1 MNAFT
6 RKIWYFLRRDQLT
19 RDLEE
24 EMRLHLEMRAE
35 RIGTSQAQRRFGNTT
50 TIQQRSRDMWG
61 FGRLDDLT
69 QDVRFAFRRLAQ
81 RPAFTAAVV
90 GVMAIGIGA
99 TTAMFSA
106 VDAALLRPLPFRDP
120 AQLAV
125 LRVSPQFVDPS
136 ESIFTGGRSFY
147 TTDVAAMTTTFS
159 DVASYAAGAIDLA
172 DKEHPLHLSIGV
184 VTPNFFRTL
193 GVLPQFGRSFV
204 GEEGKDGVAKVAILS
219 HGLWA
224 REYGGRDI
232 TGLRITLA
240 QEQYEVVGVM
250 PAGFSFPRESALWVP
265 MGIPHTMA
273 TLRPFGN
280 SINTVT
286 IGRLQP
292 GIDIRAASTRMMDRW
307 KQIRSATTDTTK
319 DYVTKGLIEDGAVV
333 ALQQTLVGDR
343 KTALLV
349 LLGATG
355 LLLLVACVNVT
366 NLLLSHANARA
377 REIAVRQVLGAS
389 RLRIMRQLL
398 TESVILSLGGAI
410 LGTLTAPFAL
420 SMITVLMPKSM
431 AGVAPPQIDLRIL
444 AFSAILALTTGI
456 AFGLWPAIGSARQD
470 NSKVIKSGNGH
481 GSTSANGGRARR
493 LLVGTELALTTALL
507 IGAALMLQSFRAV
520 MSRETGMLPLNVG
533 TMQLTFPRSSGAEID
548 RKRRMEAILQKLAAM
563 PDIAVAGFVNDLPLA
578 GASMISLRL
587 DIPGT
592 APIESKDPLAKYARW
607 IYATSGYFPAMGVRL
622 LRGRLLNENDGPNSP
637 KVVVI
642 SERMAKSFWPGQEA
656 VGQRFNLPMDSAL
669 TTVVGVVADVR
680 DYKLESDPQ
689 MQLYQSAHAITPT
702 TMALVVRSRLPGRE
716 LPARMQAAVRA
727 VDPTQ
732 AVFGVRMMEDVVD
745 ISVAPRRTNTLLIS
759 AFAVL
764 AMALASVGVYAV
776 VSYSVSH
783 RSRELG
789 IRSALGA
796 SGASLLRMISRE
808 MLWVVILGIGTGLG
822 AAWALSKTLESLV
835 YGVSVHD
842 AATFVIVPIALAI
855 PALIATVVP
864 ARRVLRVN
872 PAQVMRA
879 D

>member
-1 MNAFT
+1 MKSLIRRA
-6 RKIWYFLRRDQLT
+6 WYFVRRDQLT
-19 RDLEE
+19 RELEE
-24 EMRLHLEMRAE
+24 EMRLHIEARAE
-35 RIGTSQAQRRFGNTT
+35 RVGAAEAQRRFGNTT

-61 FGRLDDLT
+61 FGRLEDLT
-69 QDVRFAFRRLAQ
+69 HDVRFAIRRLAQ

-120 AQLAV
+120 ERLAV

-136 ESIFTGGRSFY
+136 GSMFTGGRSFY

-159 DVASYAAGAIDLA
+159 DVASYAAGAVDLA
-172 DKEHPLHLSIGV
+172 DKEHPQHLSIGV
-184 VTPNFFRTL
+184 VTPNFFKTL
-193 GVLPQFGRSFV
+193 GALPEIGRSFV
-204 GEEGKDGVAKVAILS
+204 GDEGKDGVAKVAILS
-219 HGLWA
+219 HGLWEG
-224 REYGGRDI
+224 EYGGRDI
-232 TGLRITLA
+232 RGLHITLA

-265 MGIPHTMA
+265 MAIPHTMA

-280 SINTVT
+280 SINTTT

-292 GIDIRAASTRMMDRW
+292 GIDVRAASTRMMDRW
-307 KQIRSATTDTTK
+307 KQIRSATDDTTK

-333 ALQQTLVGDR
+333 PLHQTLVGDR

-366 NLLLSHANARA
+366 NLLLSHASARA

-389 RLRIMRQLL
+389 RMRIVRQLL

-420 SMITVLMPKSM
+420 SIITVLMPKSL
-431 AGVAPPQIDLRIL
+431 AGVAPAQIDLRIL
-444 AFSAILALTTGI
+444 AFSALLALTTGV

-470 NSKVIKSGNGH
+470 NSDVIKSGSGH
-481 GSTSANGGRARR
+481 GSTSARGGKARR
-493 LLVGTELALTTALL
+493 MLVGAELALTTALL
-507 IGAALMLQSFRAV
+507 IGAGLMLQSFREV
-520 MSRETGMLPLNVG
+520 MSRETGMLPRNVG
-533 TMQLTFPRSSGAEID
+533 TMQLTFPRSAGPEND
-548 RKRRMEAILQKLAAM
+548 RKRRMEAILQKFAAM
-563 PDIAVAGFVNDLPLA
+563 PDITAAGFVNDLPLA

-587 DIPGT
+587 NIPGA
-592 APIESKDPLAKYARW
+592 APMVSKDPLASFTRW
-607 IYATSGYFPAMGVRL
+607 IYATGGYFPAMGVRL
-622 LRGRLLNENDGPNSP
+622 LRGRLLNENDGPSSP
-637 KVVVI
+637 KVAVI
-642 SERMAKSFWPGQEA
+642 SERMAKSFWPDQQA
-656 VGQRFNLPMDSAL
+656 VGQRFNLPMDSVL

-689 MQLYQSAHAITPT
+689 MQLYQSAHAVTPT
-702 TMALVVRSRLPGRE
+702 TMALVVRSGLPGPE
-716 LPARMQAAVRA
+716 LLARMQSAVRA

-732 AVFGVRMMEDVVD
+732 AVFGVRMMQDVVG

-759 AFAVL
+759 GFAVL
-764 AMALASVGVYAV
+764 ALALASVGIYAV
-776 VSYSVSH
+776 VSYGVSH

-796 SGASLLRMISRE
+796 SGTNLLRMISRE

-822 AAWALSKTLESLV
+822 GAWALSKTLESLV

-842 AATFVIVPIALAI
+842 PVTFVVVPIALAV
-855 PALIATVVP
+855 PAIIATLVP